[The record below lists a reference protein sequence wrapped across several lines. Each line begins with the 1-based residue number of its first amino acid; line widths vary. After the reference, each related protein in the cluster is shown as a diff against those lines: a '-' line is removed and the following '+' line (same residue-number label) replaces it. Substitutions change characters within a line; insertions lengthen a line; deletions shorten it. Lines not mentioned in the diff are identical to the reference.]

1 MKKRAPLNDCW
12 AFVDGTSRT
21 MSRPDEKQRIASNG
35 HKRVHFLQYQ
45 SPLMKH
51 LIT

>member
-1 MKKRAPLNDCW
+1 MKKRAPLNDCC
-12 AFVDGTSRT
+12 AFVDGTGRP
-21 MSRPDEKQRIASNG
+21 MFRPDEKQRKVSNG
-35 HKRVHFLQYQ
+35 HKKVHFLKFQ

>member
-12 AFVDGTSRT
+12 AFVDGTGRP
-21 MSRPDEKQRIASNG
+21 MSRPDEKQRILSNG
-35 HKRVHFLQYQ
+35 YKRVHFLKFQ
-45 SPLMKH
+45 SPLMKY